1 MSKNH
6 VYFSLILS
14 LTPTTSSSSSSSIL
28 ISLSLS
34 LSEIPMDVTLSSN
47 PQTLT
52 LISCTPFS
60 SSSSSKLR
68 SIRREF
74 LGSTQTLR
82 PLRSRTN
89 HRRRKLG
96 LLQFQ
101 SPKFLIRASLDS
113 RSVLIVVAVVTFS
126 VVSVFFL
133 NRYRR
138 KSNDSEVRQ
147 LWIIYYFEFFALN
160 SLSYTK
166 LMYVIIE
173 EFPKCLCLQHSLDKN
188 YLNCVNSI
196 NSIMC

>member
-1 MSKNH
+1 MTRQQQLDEQKPCL
-6 VYFSLILS
+6 FLS
-14 LTPTTSSSSSSSIL
+14 HSFTHSHNLFFFLFLYPH
-28 ISLSLS
+28 LSLS

-89 HRRRKLG
+89 RRRTKLG

-147 LWIIYYFEFFALN
+147 L
-160 SLSYTK
+160 
-166 LMYVIIE
+166 
-173 EFPKCLCLQHSLDKN
+173 
-188 YLNCVNSI
+188 
-196 NSIMC
+196 

>member
-1 MSKNH
+1 MTRQQQLDEQKPCL
-6 VYFSLILS
+6 FLS
-14 LTPTTSSSSSSSIL
+14 HSFTHSHNLFFFLFLYPHL
-28 ISLSLS
+28 SLSLS
-34 LSEIPMDVTLSSN
+34 LSVIPMDVTLSSN

-60 SSSSSKLR
+60 SSSSFKLR

-138 KSNDSEVRQ
+138 KNNDSEVRQ
-147 LWIIYYFEFFALN
+147 L
-160 SLSYTK
+160 
-166 LMYVIIE
+166 
-173 EFPKCLCLQHSLDKN
+173 
-188 YLNCVNSI
+188 
-196 NSIMC
+196 